1 MFPNTGADIIIK
13 GLNHL
18 QHFDLSVH
26 DLHPPPAAERFTA
39 DGSSVALVLG
49 SLNAQIALGSKT
61 STWIDV
67 CEDRSISLLSCQDY
81 KKLAIISKEFIKP
94 NVKVIHTNNVN
105 ATGVTHSSTQN
116 LVDNPTPNV

>member
-18 QHFDLSVH
+18 QRFGLSVH
-26 DLHPPPAAERFTA
+26 DLHPPPAAEHFTA
-39 DGSSVALVLG
+39 DGSSV
-49 SLNAQIALGSKT
+49 SKT

-94 NVKVIHTNNVN
+94 NVKVTHANNVN

-116 LVDNPTPNV
+116 LVDNPTRNV